1 MDVYTHL
8 TNRGKRAPITK
19 LDDFSAGGTISGTTN
34 PEKTKKEH
42 QEH

>member
-19 LDDFSAGGTISGTTN
+19 LDDFSARGTISGTTKQ
-34 PEKTKKEH
+34 EETKKER
-42 QEH
+42 QQR

>member
-19 LDDFSAGGTISGTTN
+19 LDDFSARGTTLGTTN
-34 PEKTKKEH
+34 LEETKKER
-42 QEH
+42 QEY